1 MSEQYDILFL
11 APMRERAG
19 AAGITCYG
27 HRCLSAYMYK
37 TSGITSR
44 LLGGSSE
51 ESYHIIQRDVLPN
64 PKTVVGFFT
73 VQDNY
78 SLVRNMI
85 RYLHKCG
92 IRTIIGG
99 PHSPEVDEEE
109 IRKIGV
115 DYVIDGE
122 GEKPLNALMCFLA
135 RGEGDAHD
143 IPGLRFVDEEGNY
156 CDNGPGEML
165 ADLDEVGFFN
175 EDWDLSKMKDTRI
188 LNIMTGRGC
197 PNRCSFCFEGNVRR
211 LRLRSVENVLE
222 EIDIYRALH
231 PEMVGVNFLDDT
243 FSIYTDRILRFCAE
257 LKKRRLCWI
266 CELHAAKL
274 FKEPQLVEEMVD
286 SGLMNAQIGL
296 ESGSREVLEA
306 YKKNTDPEMILSVV
320 EHLGKSKQANLEG
333 NFILGGAFET
343 KETLEQ
349 SIRLGEQLI
358 MAAKGVIVVN
368 CVFFAPYERTIMTTH
383 PDDFGMEL
391 YPEYIDYTVDTMRI
405 CVNRTQNLSREE
417 IQEGRVQF
425 EARMRAAYKKAVE
438 SMTREEMEKLL
449 DRPIGFKRL
458 SGPWKRAIRETEYVH
473 MYIKCGRKYHSY
485 FDPEAVPLRT
495 FNDLKYKDGLLV
507 IGPYALDGKEKHLL
521 ELATGSRTFRELS
534 EILQLS
540 MNELYTLYSSLRDRM
555 LIYMEMF

>member
-11 APMRERAG
+11 APVRARTG
-19 AAGITCYG
+19 ANGITCYG

-44 LLGGSSE
+44 ILGGTSE
-51 ESYHIIQRDVLPN
+51 ESYSIIQRDVLPN

-85 RYLHKCG
+85 RYLHKNG

-99 PHSPEVDEEE
+99 PHSLEVDEAE
-109 IRKIGV
+109 IRRIGV

-135 RGEGDAHD
+135 RGEGDVYH
-143 IPGLRFVDEEGNY
+143 IPGLRFVDPEGNY
-156 CDNGPGEML
+156 HDNGPGEML

-175 EDWDLSKMKDTRI
+175 EDWDLSKRNDKRM
-188 LNIMTGRGC
+188 LNTMTGRGC
-197 PNRCSFCFEGNVRR
+197 PNRCSFCYEGNVRR

-222 EIDIYRALH
+222 EIDSYRALH
-231 PEMVGVNFLDDT
+231 PEMTTVGFLDDT
-243 FSIYTDRILRFCAE
+243 FSIYTDRVLRFCEE
-257 LKKRRLCWI
+257 LKKRGLVWI
-266 CELHAAKL
+266 CEIHAAKMY
-274 FKEPQLVEEMVD
+274 KEPGLVEKMVE
-286 SGLMNAQIGL
+286 SGLVSAQIGL
-296 ESGSREVLEA
+296 ESGSAEVLKA
-306 YKKNTDPEMILSVV
+306 YKKNTNPEMILSVV
-320 EHLGKSKQANLEG
+320 EHFAKSKQVEMEG

-358 MAAKGVIVVN
+358 MAAKGMIIVN
-368 CVFFAPYERTIMTTH
+368 PVFFAPYERTVMTTK
-383 PDDFGMEL
+383 PDDFGMVL
-391 YPEYIDYTVDTMRI
+391 YPEYMDYTIDTMRI
-405 CVNRTQNLSREE
+405 CVNRTQGLTREE

-425 EARMRAAYKKAVE
+425 EARMKAAYKKAVE
-438 SMTREEMEKLL
+438 SLTREELEKLL
-449 DRPIGFKRL
+449 DRPNGYKRMRE
-458 SGPWKRAIRETEYVH
+458 PWRLAIRSTEYVH
-473 MYIKCGRKYHSY
+473 TYMHRGRKYHSF

-495 FNDLKYKDGLLV
+495 FNDLLYKDGLLV
-507 IGPYALDGKEKHLL
+507 VGPYALDGKEKHLL
-521 ELATGSRTFRELS
+521 ELATGSRSFRDLS

-540 MNELYTLYSSLRDRM
+540 MTELYTLYSSLRDRM